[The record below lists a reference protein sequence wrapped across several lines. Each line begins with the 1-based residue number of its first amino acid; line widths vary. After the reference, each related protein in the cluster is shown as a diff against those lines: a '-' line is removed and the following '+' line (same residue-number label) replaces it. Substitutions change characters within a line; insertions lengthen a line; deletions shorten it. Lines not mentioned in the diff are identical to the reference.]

1 VLWQT
6 VSRNASQENWMAR
19 QPMGDVIVL
28 IPGILGSVLSRDG
41 HDVWAPTPGAA
52 VRSMWTLGRSIGDLA
67 LARDPIDQD
76 DVDSVVATRLMPDV
90 HIIPGLWGI
99 DGYTGISAMI
109 TSTFDVVP
117 GKTFIEF
124 PYDWRRDN
132 RVAARQ
138 LSEVAGAAIREQ
150 RLVNP
155 NAKLIVVGHSMGG
168 LVARFFLECMDG
180 WKDTRMLI
188 TFGTPYRGS
197 LNALGFIAN
206 GFSKKIGPFKIADLS
221 HMLRSFTS
229 VYQLLPIF
237 PCIDTGIGK
246 LVRPS
251 EASGV
256 NNLDHDR
263 AHSAEHDFH
272 RAIEHSVSQRGAQE
286 SYEIHPIVGLAQPT
300 MQSGRLWAGG
310 DVEML
315 ETYNGDELD
324 GDGTVPRA
332 SATPIEFDGGPDR
345 SVYTLERHASLQNV
359 VAVQTQLRGLL
370 SPVPNQQ
377 DFRVAQDGLTLR
389 IDDLYATGEDVPI
402 SVVAGA
408 RRLKLAATVT
418 GLGNRQR
425 VTGPIPLRMV
435 DDQLTHTVDLPAL
448 PPDTYRV
455 EIAAVGEAGGAT
467 QDVHGVFVVAA
478 DDEPSD

>member
-1 VLWQT
+1 
-6 VSRNASQENWMAR
+6 
-19 QPMGDVIVL
+19 
-28 IPGILGSVLSRDG
+28 
-41 HDVWAPTPGAA
+41 
-52 VRSMWTLGRSIGDLA
+52 
-67 LARDPIDQD
+67 
-76 DVDSVVATRLMPDV
+76 
-90 HIIPGLWGI
+90 
-99 DGYTGISAMI
+99 
-109 TSTFDVVP
+109 
-117 GKTFIEF
+117 
-124 PYDWRRDN
+124 
-132 RVAARQ
+132 
-138 LSEVAGAAIREQ
+138 
-150 RLVNP
+150 
-155 NAKLIVVGHSMGG
+155 
-168 LVARFFLECMDG
+168 
-180 WKDTRMLI
+180 
-188 TFGTPYRGS
+188 
-197 LNALGFIAN
+197 
-206 GFSKKIGPFKIADLS
+206 
-221 HMLRSFTS
+221 
-229 VYQLLPIF
+229 
-237 PCIDTGIGK
+237 
-246 LVRPS
+246 
-251 EASGV
+251 
-256 NNLDHDR
+256 
-263 AHSAEHDFH
+263 
-272 RAIEHSVSQRGAQE
+272 
-286 SYEIHPIVGLAQPT
+286 
-300 MQSGRLWAGG
+300 
-310 DVEML
+310 ML